1 MKTINANKDKELEIF
16 TDPNTNEYL
25 GFAGWIVV
33 DGESIY
39 VDTKDGTGY
48 DRVIVKMSKLIKYL
62 ASKYNFSGFTF
73 EDAKQHVSLH
83 IIEGMSK
90 FDPRKEIK
98 LSTFLQMR
106 INRRLINEIRDDSR
120 FYRNATMLNIQ
131 SFTVTC
137 SCGNSFSITL
147 NLDEDMSD
155 KECAECGSSLGTA
168 SKRAISQAELP
179 MESSLVISDDDAY
192 PANTDNMIKNTN
204 IFGDPKDV
212 SEDHIISR
220 HDFKEWL
227 KDEDP
232 RMIRVIELICFHDY
246 SIKEAAAEAGISNA
260 GANIKLKKLGKSKEV
275 RELLGYKNVK

>member
-1 MKTINANKDKELEIF
+1 MVGGLMKTINANKDKELEIF
-16 TDPNTNEYL
+16 IDTNTNEYL
-25 GFAGWIVV
+25 GFAGWITV
-33 DGESIY
+33 DDESIY
-39 VDTKDGTGY
+39 VDTRDGSGY
-48 DRVIVKMSKLIKYL
+48 DRVIAKMTKLIKYL
-62 ASKYNFSGFTF
+62 AAKYKFSGFTF

-131 SFTVTC
+131 SFTVNC
-137 SCGNSFSITL
+137 SCGSIFSLSLNS
-147 NLDEDMSD
+147 DEEIAD
-155 KECAECGSSLGTA
+155 KNCSECGANLANA
-168 SKRAISQAELP
+168 SKRAVSQTELP
-179 MESSLVISDDDAY
+179 IDSALELSDDTY
-192 PANTDNMIKNTN
+192 SPNTENMIKNTN
-204 IFGDPKDV
+204 IFGDPKDI
-212 SEDHIISR
+212 SEDHIIAR

-232 RMIRVIELICFHDY
+232 RMIKVIELICFHDY

-260 GANIKLKKLGKSKEV
+260 GANIRLKNLRKNRKIKEMLG
-275 RELLGYKNVK
+275 L